1 MRFCKNRA
9 LYGVWRGRGIHIICS
24 VDIIRYFKKKNNTAI
39 TPLEQGL
46 EGLDDTSL
54 FFHRYIT
61 FAVGIVA
68 EMSVA
73 SSSDQSISLAN
84 AGSVCAICTSV
95 GGWLR
100 CTR

>member
-1 MRFCKNRA
+1 M
-9 LYGVWRGRGIHIICS
+9 CS

-46 EGLDDTSL
+46 EGLDDASL
-54 FFHRYIT
+54 FSHRYII
-61 FAVGIVA
+61 FAVEIA
-68 EMSVA
+68 EERSVA
-73 SSSDQSISLAN
+73 SSFCQSISLTN